1 MRDYVEIGLG
11 REARRTYDLD
21 AISVLPARRT
31 RSSKDVDT
39 TWHIDAYTFD
49 TPFMSHP
56 TDALATPEFIIEM
69 DKQGGLG
76 VINAEGLWG
85 RHADLE
91 AAIASVVE
99 AYGTDDLDPAA
110 NTRATRKLQEL
121 HAAPI
126 DMELLTER
134 IAQVRAAGATVAA
147 RVSPQNVR
155 ELAPAIIKAG
165 VEILVIQ
172 GTIVSAEHVETGGEP
187 LNLKEFIGSL
197 DVPVIAGGVT
207 TYNTALHLMRSGAVG
222 IIVGGGSNTNDIALG
237 IDTPMASAIADVAAA
252 RRDYLDETGGRY
264 VHVIADGSIENSGD
278 AVKAIACGADA
289 VVLGEPLARATEAA
303 AGGIYWQASAAH
315 PRFPRGIVGTTGIA
329 GDERSS
335 LEVILHGPSAN
346 VFGEENFVG
355 GLRRALAKCGYTDLK
370 SFQKVELTIAY

>member
-1 MRDYVEIGLG
+1 MRDYVEIGIG

-91 AAIASVVE
+91 AAIASVVD

-335 LEVILHGPSAN
+335 LEIILHGPSAN

>member
-1 MRDYVEIGLG
+1 MRDYVEIGIG

-335 LEVILHGPSAN
+335 LEIILHGPSAN

>member
-1 MRDYVEIGLG
+1 MRDYVEIGIG

-370 SFQKVELTIAY
+370 NFQKVELTIAY

>member
-1 MRDYVEIGLG
+1 MRDYVEIGIG

-91 AAIASVVE
+91 AAIASVVD

-289 VVLGEPLARATEAA
+289 VVLGEPLARSTEAA

-335 LEVILHGPSAN
+335 LEIILHGPSAN